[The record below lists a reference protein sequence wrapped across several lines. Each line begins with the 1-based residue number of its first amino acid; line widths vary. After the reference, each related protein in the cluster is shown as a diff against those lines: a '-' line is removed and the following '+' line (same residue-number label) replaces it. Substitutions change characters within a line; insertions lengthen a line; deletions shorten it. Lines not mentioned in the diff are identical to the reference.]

1 MKNGKKSYYQRF
13 MEMTDEQRD
22 AEVAQFDEEI
32 LGLPGK
38 ALTKSERALLRQ
50 AKRKGGRP
58 RVGQG
63 AKRVLITVEKG
74 LLKKADTYARNNGLT
89 RSELI
94 ARGLRSVIGS
104 AA

>member
-1 MKNGKKSYYQRF
+1 MKHGKKSYYERF

-22 AEVAQFDEEI
+22 AEVEQFDKEI
-32 LGLPGK
+32 PGLPGK
-38 ALTKSERALLRQ
+38 ALTKSERALLRR

-63 AKRVLITVEKG
+63 ARRVLITVEQG
-74 LLKKADTYARNNGLT
+74 LLKKADTYAKNKGMT